1 MVKRPIFAKRV
12 LVLPPDYSAWVQAA
26 ANFARCSPED
36 VVCLALREWVR
47 LPHRQDFARAVSRS
61 VPSLPRQRRKKPP

>member
-12 LVLPPDYSAWVQAA
+12 LVLPPDYAVWVQAA
-26 ANFARCSPED
+26 AQFAKCSPEE

-47 LPHRQDFARAVSRS
+47 LPHRQDFARDVSRTIP
-61 VPSLPRQRRKKPP
+61 VPRRGRKKPP

>member
-1 MVKRPIFAKRV
+1 MRNKPIYPRRV
-12 LVLPPDYSAWVQAA
+12 LCLPPDYAVWVQAA
-26 ANFARCSPED
+26 AEYARCSPED

-61 VPSLPRQRRKKPP
+61 APLPRKARKKPP